1 MLDKKILL
9 IAFSFFFFLKKKL
22 NRVIDTIKFGQLW
35 ITTSAYL
42 TDLNFPFASSQ
53 T

>member
-9 IAFSFFFFLKKKL
+9 IAFSFFFKKKKL
-22 NRVIDTIKFGQLW
+22 NRVIDAIKFGQLW